1 MRRIEIAVNER
12 MEERVPERIV
22 LLKWKP
28 GISEAQVQ
36 GALEGADGL
45 TEIPG
50 VQRVIFG
57 RDTSGA
63 SHGYTH
69 ALIIELDAESTLS
82 EYLNHPLRR
91 RYHEETLAPIEE
103 QRIEVDLP
111 AARTLRPHVPSEGDW
126 EWAGYRGF

>member
-1 MRRIEIAVNER
+1 MH
-12 MEERVPERIV
+12 ERIV

-28 GISEAQVQ
+28 GVSAEQVQ
-36 GALEGADGL
+36 GALEEADGL

-57 RDTSGA
+57 RDTHGA
-63 SHGYTH
+63 QHGYTH
-69 ALIIELDAESTLS
+69 ALLIELDAESTLP
-82 EYLNHPLRR
+82 EYLDHPIRR
-91 RYHEETLAPIEE
+91 RYHEERLAPIEE

-111 AARTLRPHVPSEGDW
+111 AARSLRPPADSEGDW

>member
-1 MRRIEIAVNER
+1 ML
-12 MEERVPERIV
+12 ERIV

-28 GISEAQVQ
+28 GVSEERVQ
-36 GALEGADGL
+36 GALEEADGL

-50 VQRVIFG
+50 VQRVICG
-57 RDTSGA
+57 RDTSVA
-63 SHGYTH
+63 PHGYTH
-69 ALIIELDAESTLS
+69 ALIIELDAESTLP
-82 EYLNHPLRR
+82 EYLNHPIRR

-111 AARTLRPHVPSEGDW
+111 GARTLRPHGHSEGDW

>member
-1 MRRIEIAVNER
+1 MH
-12 MEERVPERIV
+12 ERIV

-28 GISEAQVQ
+28 GVSEEQVQ
-36 GALEGADGL
+36 GALEEADGL

-63 SHGYTH
+63 QHGYTH
-69 ALIIELDAESTLS
+69 ALLIELDAESTLP
-82 EYLNHPLRR
+82 EYLDHPIRR
-91 RYHEETLAPIEE
+91 RYHEERLAPIEE

-111 AARTLRPHVPSEGDW
+111 AARTLRPPGDSGLDW

>member
-1 MRRIEIAVNER
+1 
-12 MEERVPERIV
+12 VPERIV

-28 GISEAQVQ
+28 GISEEQVQ

-63 SHGYTH
+63 PHGYTH
-69 ALIIELDAESTLS
+69 ALIIELDAESTLRK
-82 EYLNHPLRR
+82 YLDHPIRR
-91 RYHEETLAPIEE
+91 RYHEQLARIEE
-103 QRIEVDLP
+103 ERIEVDLP
-111 AARTLRPHVPSEGDW
+111 AARTLRPHGPSEMDW

>member
-1 MRRIEIAVNER
+1 
-12 MEERVPERIV
+12 VPQRIV

-28 GISEAQVQ
+28 GISEEQVQ
-36 GALEGADGL
+36 GALEEAEGL

-63 SHGYTH
+63 PHGYTH
-69 ALIIELDAESTLS
+69 ALIIQLDAESTLP
-82 EYLNHPLRR
+82 EYLDHPIRR
-91 RYHEETLAPIEE
+91 RYHGQLAPIEE

-111 AARTLRPHVPSEGDW
+111 EARTLHGRSGVDW
-126 EWAGYRGF
+126 QWQGYWGF

>member
-1 MRRIEIAVNER
+1 M
-12 MEERVPERIV
+12 PERIV

-28 GISEAQVQ
+28 GTSEEQVQ
-36 GALEGADGL
+36 AALEEADGL

-57 RDTSGA
+57 RDTSA
-63 SHGYTH
+63 RDTSAAQHGYTH
-69 ALIIELDAESTLS
+69 ALIIELDAESTLP
-82 EYLNHPLRR
+82 EYLDHPIRR
-91 RYHEETLAPIEE
+91 RYHEEQLAPIEE

-111 AARTLRPHVPSEGDW
+111 AARTLRPRGESEW

>member
-1 MRRIEIAVNER
+1 

-28 GISEAQVQ
+28 GINEAQVQ
-36 GALEGADGL
+36 GALEGADRL

-63 SHGYTH
+63 EHGYTH
-69 ALIIELDAESTLS
+69 ALIIELDADTKLP
-82 EYLNHPLRR
+82 EYLDHPIRR
-91 RYHEETLAPIEE
+91 RYHEQLAPIEE
-103 QRIEVDLP
+103 QRVEIDLP
-111 AARTLRPHVPSEGDW
+111 AARTLLPHGHSEGDW

>member
-1 MRRIEIAVNER
+1 ML
-12 MEERVPERIV
+12 ERIV

-28 GISEAQVQ
+28 GVSEEQVQ
-36 GALEGADGL
+36 SALEEADGL

-63 SHGYTH
+63 PHGYTH
-69 ALIIELDAESTLS
+69 GLIVELEAASTLP
-82 EYLNHPLRR
+82 EYLDHPIRR
-91 RYHEETLAPIEE
+91 RYHEQLAPIEE

-111 AARTLRPHVPSEGDW
+111 AARTAVPHTYSDW
-126 EWAGYRGF
+126 EWAGYKGF